1 MKKAMQLIGVF
12 TLLLT
17 VFAVGLKGTFD
28 GYYGFYYEKTE
39 YKKPW
44 AYRAVENFVYAK
56 PVNVFI
62 AYTGFDT
69 GYGFFAPNVASDF
82 VLTFEIRDSSGAV
95 MAQQA
100 MPQFRQKESVV
111 RFTSVF
117 NMFLDKI
124 SKEGAEDGDEYLQYL
139 DVVIRQIA
147 LSVKE
152 DHPGAAAVK
161 ARLFLYDFS
170 TIAQYR
176 AGDRAEKAILISEY
190 DI

>member
-12 TLLLT
+12 ALLLT

-44 AYRAVENFVYAK
+44 VYRAVENFVYAK

-95 MAQQA
+95 VAQQA

-124 SKEGAEDGDEYLQYL
+124 SKESAENGDEYLQYL

-147 LSVKE
+147 LSVKK
-152 DHPGAAAVK
+152 DHPGAATVK
-161 ARLFLYDFS
+161 ARLFLYDFP

>member
-1 MKKAMQLIGVF
+1 MKKTIQLAGVF
-12 TLLLT
+12 ALLLT

-28 GYYGFYYEKTE
+28 GYYGFYYENGA
-39 YKKPW
+39 YDKPW
-44 AYRAVENFVYAK
+44 IYEAVEGFVYAP

-82 VLTFEIRDSSGAV
+82 VLTFEIRDSSGAI
-95 MAQQA
+95 MTQQA
-100 MPQFRQKESVV
+100 MPRFRQKESVV

-124 SKEGAEDGDEYLQYL
+124 SKAETDAGDQYLQYL

-147 LSVKE
+147 LSVKK
-152 DHPGAAAVK
+152 DYPGAATVA
-161 ARLFLYDFS
+161 ARLYLYDFP

-190 DI
+190 EI